1 MKKLLLFL
9 TACTAAG
16 VLFIKLSY
24 PQLPSQQVQQV
35 PSSLPSSTIPPQQ
48 SEVLSVVNPTIPT
61 HISIPAIGVD
71 AVVES
76 VGLDEQGKMDVPQ
89 KNENVAW
96 YNLGYKPGEQGSA
109 VMAGHFDTVTGAPA
123 VFYNLSKLKKGDTIT
138 VTDLNGEKYTYTV
151 SQTIIYPY
159 NKLPLKQIFASNN
172 SFTLNLITCEG
183 TFNQTT
189 RNYSDRTV
197 VSADLVR

>member
-16 VLFIKLSY
+16 VLFIKINY
-24 PQLPSQQVQQV
+24 PQLPNQQVSV
-35 PSSLPSSTIPPQQ
+35 SPPLSSVTPQQ
-48 SEVLSVVNPTIPT
+48 SEVLSVTNPTTPT
-61 HISIPAIGVD
+61 HINIPAIGVD
-71 AVVES
+71 AIVES

-123 VFYNLSKLKKGDTIT
+123 VFYNLSRLKKGDIIT
-138 VTDLNGEKYTYTV
+138 VTDLNGETYTYTV
-151 SQTIIYPY
+151 NQTIIYPY
-159 NKLPLKQIFASNN
+159 NKLPLQQIFASND
-172 SFTLNLITCEG
+172 SSVLNLITCEG

-189 RNYSDRTV
+189 HNYSDRTV